1 MTTLIKKRY
10 LIGNTLA
17 SLTVFLLCGCGEPKQ
32 HFTYRVHQVSDLKIA
47 AFPNTDYKDSEMI
60 LQVNLIE
67 KDASENQIVEVSI
80 ESIQASMISMHFSFD
95 YDSNVHVDE
104 ESLND
109 TQEDREKK
117 FRNSFAGLVGKKYQ
131 AMVGPQGNV
140 IKLHN
145 IDPRI
150 KRVLDSKATGISGM
164 LGEDQVKMLLGNE
177 SLVELARLGVA
188 SNAAKNKS
196 GEQWQE
202 SVSVFVPN
210 LTKPLQTDRQYIFQA
225 KEKRGR
231 EPVARFSIKTSKGE
245 NPEAKSTK
253 GGLEVVSLNSSG
265 EVTWSLQHGNVKN
278 LSENMEMEVRYS
290 QGAKTPVRKEGGMK
304 IFQTMDKTIEEIEP
318 L

>member
-1 MTTLIKKRY
+1 MKKRY
-10 LIGNTLA
+10 LIGNILA
-17 SLTVFLLCGCGEPKQ
+17 SLAVILLSGCGESKQ
-32 HFTYRVHQVSDLKIA
+32 QFTYRVHLVSDLKIA

-60 LQVNLIE
+60 LQVSLIE
-67 KDASENQIVEVSI
+67 KDASENKIVEVSI

-104 ESLND
+104 EIIND
-109 TQEDREKK
+109 TQEEREIT
-117 FRNSFAGLVGKKYQ
+117 FRNSFAGLVRKKYQ

-140 IKLHN
+140 IKLLE

-150 KRVLDSKATGISGM
+150 KRVLDSKATGVSGM

-177 SLVELARLGVA
+177 SLVEWARLGVA
-188 SNAAKNKS
+188 AGVAKNKS

-210 LTKPLQTDRQYIFQA
+210 LIKPLQTDRKYIFQA
-225 KEKRGR
+225 REKLGR
-231 EPVARFSIKTSKGE
+231 EPVARFAIKTSKGE
-245 NPEAKSTK
+245 NPEARSTK

-265 EVTWSLQHGNVKN
+265 EVTWSLQHGNVKK
-278 LSENMEMEVRYS
+278 LSENMKMEVRYS
-290 QGAKTPVRKEGGMK
+290 QGAKTPVRKDGGMK
-304 IFQTMDKTIEEIEP
+304 IFQIMDKTIEEIEP